1 MYNVCEIRLWSTP
14 PAKFNLYIFSCVTFC
29 RKMHFYMHRQ
39 RETHREKD
47 RERESLAQLVY
58 DFMSNTW
65 RSGRHC
71 RQIRFGAWHGVQ
83 RPGKS
88 CWNLYKWN
96 SLAGHAS
103 IWHCK
108 LFDLQCVDGHKNAC
122 IETERERENAGK
134 AKREWSKE
142 HSPTMLPRLS
152 SSAFACL
159 KAPEVQFMLYFISP
173 KGRFNFSN
181 FYVDCSPKVLSEYA
195 QFCSVYKCLVLAIR
209 NLP

>member
-1 MYNVCEIRLWSTP
+1 MYNVCEIRLWPTP

-39 RETHREKD
+39 RETHRERD

-103 IWHCK
+103 IRHCK

-122 IETERERENAGK
+122 IETERERECKQSEERMFQRALADNAAAFGVFCVC
-134 AKREWSKE
+134 
-142 HSPTMLPRLS
+142 LP
-152 SSAFACL
+152 
-159 KAPEVQFMLYFISP
+159 
-173 KGRFNFSN
+173 
-181 FYVDCSPKVLSEYA
+181 
-195 QFCSVYKCLVLAIR
+195 
-209 NLP
+209 